1 MERKSNALGINT
13 IVSSAVAL
21 VCAAALCVTYATVGK
36 KAAAP
41 AETTTAAGQAV
52 TASPE
57 AVAAAANSDEYMTEA
72 EAAAFIGVPENIM
85 VMMREKL
92 GYFKG
97 AYMNYI
103 YLDANNKEVSS
114 IVYNKA
120 ALNTEVAKITKE
132 TGALSFKF
140 LQEKK

>member
-1 MERKSNALGINT
+1 MEKRSNSLSINT
-13 IVSSAVAL
+13 IVSSAVAI
-21 VCAAALCVTYATVGK
+21 VCVAALCVTYAVSGK
-36 KAAAP
+36 KTAPEAA
-41 AETTTAAGQAV
+41 TTVDQAV

-72 EAAAFIGVPENIM
+72 EAAAFIGVPLD
-85 VMMREKL
+85 VMQLMREKL

-97 AYMNYI
+97 AYMTYI
-103 YLDANNKEVSS
+103 YLDADQNEVTA

-120 ALNTEVAKITKE
+120 VLNTEVAKITKE
-132 TGALSFKF
+132 IGALSFKS